1 VPQFTPT
8 GLFSRQ
14 PWEALEN
21 VPGQIAGQLG
31 KLGSY
36 LGSPQ
41 AAQDYTSLLQGRLPM
56 GGRSAEAAG
65 PPEPA
70 RLANQ
75 FGPPV
80 PQGLP
85 NRLAGAT
92 PASPISGAPTPIVQ
106 ASDDTYKQ
114 LLSQYGGAPGISQLA
129 GMTSLPTNFTPTGAT
144 QAAGLK
150 DYYTAKSLQGQ
161 ANKETISDALS
172 LGLDSKQAEN
182 MKAWVNAN
190 PMLAQREYA
199 KKFGMAAAGV
209 NPVAG
214 FGMPQQLAGE
224 TPAAYQG
231 EPAGQVF
238 ADPKPP
244 INPMLGY
251 GLNDSLVSAVSPQAD
266 FSAKFGLNG
275 NFGTPGTADNSVL
288 AGAANFTPAPPAET
302 QSKTDEF
309 NNRVEAT
316 AGLRAKLSPQ
326 YSSAFNTPLNFSQ
339 YFNPG
344 GQ

>member
-1 VPQFTPT
+1 VAVFDRTFSGLVSAGLKANPFNFTGAAPVQPSQKT
-8 GLFSRQ
+8 QKGL
-14 PWEALEN
+14 
-21 VPGQIAGQLG
+21 
-31 KLGSY
+31 
-36 LGSPQ
+36 
-41 AAQDYTSLLQGRLPM
+41 
-56 GGRSAEAAG
+56 
-65 PPEPA
+65 
-70 RLANQ
+70 Q
-75 FGPPV
+75 FGL
-80 PQGLP
+80 QNL
-85 NRLAGAT
+85 NRALGAAEGIPAMPAFGGTGVTPGFDIQNLFAKSQALGAT
-92 PASPISGAPTPIVQ
+92 PAPGGVGGGGGRPAPIVQ
-106 ASDDTYKQ
+106 AADEEYKR
-114 LLSQYGGAPGISQLA
+114 LMSQYGGAPGVQQLA
-129 GMTSLPTNFTPTGAT
+129 GMTSLPTGFTPTGAN
-144 QAAGLK
+144 QAANLK
-150 DYYTAKSLQGQ
+150 DYYAAQNLQGN
-161 ANKETISDALS
+161 ANLGTIINAMGYTGDMEKWA
-172 LGLDSKQAEN
+172 Q
-182 MKAWVNAN
+182 AN

-238 ADPKPP
+238 AAPKPP
-244 INPMLGY
+244 VNPMLGY

-326 YSSAFNTPLNFSQ
+326 YSSTFNTPLNFSQ